1 MRGRAGDE
9 DMTDTFE
16 SNGPK
21 VGSKIRDLRKI
32 RGFTQ
37 SELSEVSGLSVN
49 TLSMIERG
57 VSSPTLVTLQKI
69 AMALQVD
76 INSFFDPTPLI
87 SEVCYI
93 KTYQRSPV
101 PLADGNIVNLASGF
115 PDAIVTPILL
125 ELEPG
130 ARAEQDATHSGQ
142 EFVYCLRGQLLYIVG
157 TRAYLLE
164 PGDSLLFDAS
174 RPHRWQNAGAET
186 TEALVIICHSEEE
199 MVILGQHFRKGGLS
213 RQG

>member
-1 MRGRAGDE
+1 MHDATGDKV
-9 DMTDTFE
+9 MSDTFE
-16 SNGPK
+16 NNVPN
-21 VGSKIRDLRKI
+21 VGNKIRDLRKF

-69 AMALQVD
+69 ATALQVD
-76 INSFFDPTPLI
+76 INNFFDPTALI
-87 SEVCYI
+87 SQVCYL

-101 PLADGNIVNLASGF
+101 PLADGKIANLASGF

-130 ARAEQDATHSGQ
+130 ARREQEATHGGQ
-142 EFVYCLRGQLLYIVG
+142 EFIFCLRGQLLYIVG

-174 RPHRWQNAGAET
+174 RPHRWQNAGAEV
-186 TEALVIICHSEEE
+186 TEALVIICHSKEE
-199 MVILGQHFRKGGLS
+199 MEVLKKHFPIGQ
-213 RQG
+213 